1 MRHLSFTDKIVNQFD
16 TALRTVAGQPLLT
29 ERPNPSEGV
38 AEAELSDAERIL
50 AGRLMRINHAGEVA
64 AQGLYQGQA
73 LTAGLPQ
80 VRERMERAAHEEND
94 HLEWCEQRAKE
105 LGTHVSFLNPLWYL
119 GSHSIG
125 AVAGV
130 AGDRWSLGFVVE
142 TERQVVKHLE
152 EHEAQIPESDQKT
165 HAILQQ
171 MKKDE
176 AHHADIARSAGGA
189 ELPPPVKGL
198 MQLASKVMTRTAY
211 WI

>member
-1 MRHLSFTDKIVNQFD
+1 
-16 TALRTVAGQPLLT
+16 
-29 ERPNPSEGV
+29 
-38 AEAELSDAERIL
+38 
-50 AGRLMRINHAGEVA
+50 
-64 AQGLYQGQA
+64 
-73 LTAGLPQ
+73 
-80 VRERMERAAHEEND
+80 
-94 HLEWCEQRAKE
+94 
-105 LGTHVSFLNPLWYL
+105 
-119 GSHSIG
+119 
-125 AVAGV
+125 
-130 AGDRWSLGFVVE
+130 VVE

-198 MQLASKVMTRTAY
+198 MQLASKVMTHTAY